1 MFDVRRWFAAK
12 VMKRPP
18 LDDFDR
24 AAALTDEGNPS
35 EALAALERLLD
46 GQAVPAERRAFAHN
60 KRGVAFM
67 ALGRRDDSLDAF
79 CAALVALE
87 NYAPALVNVGNML
100 LEDGDLDDAV
110 EYYRAAIRSDATY
123 PGAHLNLGVA
133 LKRAGRSGEAAR
145 HLRKAIRLEAR
156 RRF

>member
-12 VMKRPP
+12 VRKRPP
-18 LDDFDR
+18 LDEFDR
-24 AAALTDEGNPS
+24 AAALTDAGNPS
-35 EALAALERLLD
+35 AALAALERLLD
-46 GQAVPAERRAFAHN
+46 APAVPAERRAFAQN
-60 KRGVAFM
+60 KRGVALM
-67 ALGRRDDSLDAF
+67 ALGRRDESLEAF
-79 CAALVALE
+79 CAALIALE

-100 LEDGDLDDAV
+100 LEDGDVEDAV
-110 EYYRAAIRSDATY
+110 EYYRAGIRSDATY

-133 LKRAGRSGEAAR
+133 LKRIGRSGEAVR